1 MTKIIRSIFS
11 LLFLFLNFLPVHSQ
25 FNIKVGY
32 RGGFSKMDGINQ
44 VINRFNEKYFTLEDK
59 LDEFKSLHGLELGLR
74 YKMGPAAAEISWCNQ
89 TNRSD
94 AVGRLP
100 DNRSFQDKWFLSF
113 TEWSFGLESYIGDY
127 FGYGATIGYT
137 SLNFRTDIE
146 GTRRKRRLAAS
157 DSAYNTRFYLLFQYP
172 GEKVSIA
179 FKPYIQFPLSKYDVS
194 GFDQDL
200 NMALEP
206 DYVAPSGQ
214 SEQLRVFGI
223 SILLYNGR
231 Q

>member
-1 MTKIIRSIFS
+1 MIKVISVLYILIFIS
-11 LLFLFLNFLPVHSQ
+11 FTFQTSYSQ

-32 RGGFSKMDGINQ
+32 RGGFSNMGGINS
-44 VINRFNEKYFTLEDK
+44 VIKEFNQKYFTLEDK
-59 LDEFKSLHGLELGLR
+59 LDEYKSLHGLELGVR
-74 YKMGPAAAEISWCNQ
+74 YRMGAAAVELSWCNQ

-100 DNRSFQDKWFLSF
+100 DGRSFQDKWFLSF
-113 TEWSFGLESYIGDY
+113 TEWAFGLESYLGGY
-127 FGYGATIGYT
+127 FGYGASIGYT

-146 GTRRKRRLAAS
+146 GSRRKRRLAAS
-157 DSAYNTRFYLLFQYP
+157 DDAYNTRFYLLYQYP

-179 FKPYIQFPLSKYDVS
+179 FKPYIQFPLSKYNVS

-200 NMALEP
+200 NVSLDPEYIALPGREEKLLI
-206 DYVAPSGQ
+206 Y
-214 SEQLRVFGI
+214 GI